1 MKLRQ
6 KFFLSYFFIISAF
19 SLVFVC
25 SLSFFFAEQA
35 RQEQLASAEKTC
47 SQTAA
52 LLDYQCRQYLYS
64 LYVISNSEEVSHALE
79 QAQADTLSL
88 GQQYRECSQLRNVLN
103 RSVLPLP
110 DASVRIYIG
119 SAYSTMIEH
128 NLIEDTSVLNQHPW
142 FQDFRDRP
150 DQTMWIPTVQKNPYT
165 DELTDSLSLFRKVG
179 LESSWITELYIRQPH
194 LREILAAADPT
205 EKGAVFLQAE
215 DGSLLCG
222 TDETLSDAF
231 LSHPNSANAEREVWN
246 SFSLNGQIYSGFSY
260 PVHSTKQTLTLL
272 LPADSLSFSLRLLP
286 KYAVWVLI
294 GFIAVSIAAAHF
306 FTNTFSR
313 RLLHLDAKMSQLCDG
328 DLDVH
333 IEEQGR
339 DEVAHLFR
347 SFNHMTGEMKLLV
360 HQQYENGIRVK
371 TAELNALQAQINP
384 HFLYNTLELINWKAM
399 ESDSPEIVRIA
410 QNLADFYR
418 LTLSNGKS
426 MVPLNDE
433 LKLIDR
439 YLDIQNF
446 RFSRDIQFLV
456 QVPEDCLSVFI
467 PKLTLQPLVENSVLH
482 GFLGEDA
489 DPEKENWIRLRV
501 WREESDILL
510 ELSDNGCGMSEE
522 KLGRILSGCPA
533 EDGPRSHGFGVPN
546 IQHRIQMLYGQ
557 DCGLHFAAGE
567 GEGITVTIR
576 IKDQTALA

>member
-1 MKLRQ
+1 MLR
-6 KFFLSYFFIISAF
+6 
-19 SLVFVC
+19 
-25 SLSFFFAEQA
+25 
-35 RQEQLASAEKTC
+35 C

-64 LYVISNSEEVSHALE
+64 LYVISNSEEVSYALE
-79 QAQADTLSL
+79 LTESDDSLSI
-88 GQQYRECSQLRNVLN
+88 GRQYRESIQLRNALH

-110 DASVRIYIG
+110 DASVRIYMKDSFSDVID
-119 SAYSTMIEH
+119 H
-128 NLIEDTSVLNQHPW
+128 NILEDISVLEQYPR
-142 FQDFRDRP
+142 FQDFCNRS
-150 DQTMWIPTVQKNPYT
+150 DQTLWIPTAQENPYT
-165 DELTDSLSLFRKVG
+165 DETTASLSLFRKVG
-179 LESSWITELYIRQPH
+179 LDSRWITELYIRQSQ
-194 LREILAAADPT
+194 LQEILSDADPT
-205 EKGAVFLQAE
+205 GRGAVFWLAE
-215 DGSLLCG
+215 DGSLLSA
-222 TDETLSDAF
+222 TDEALGAAYLSYCG
-231 LSHPNSANAEREVWN
+231 SVRPKQEVWD
-246 SFSLNGQIYSGFSY
+246 SCSLNGQVFSTYSY
-260 PVHSTKQTLTLL
+260 PVQSTRQTLTLL
-272 LPADSLSFSLRLLP
+272 LPGDSLSFSLRLLP
-286 KYAVWVLI
+286 KYALWILL
-294 GFIAVSIAAAHF
+294 GFIMVSIAAARF

-384 HFLYNTLELINWKAM
+384 HFLYNTLDMINWKAM

-456 QVPEDCLSVFI
+456 QVPEDCLSVLI

-510 ELSDNGCGMSEE
+510 ELSDNGCGMPEE
-522 KLGRILSGCPA
+522 KLGRILSDCPA

-557 DCGLHFAAGE
+557 DCGLHFTAGK